1 MEEIMIPANKL
12 DNLTISVKVAL
23 KGYSLENGRKEVEDV
38 QRIDVENFY
47 DENDNP
53 VDESNL
59 EDCKT
64 GSFSVRCRIKEPD
77 VNGNGEMSYS
87 GHCEGDFKV
96 ESYNPDNK
104 TFKTT
109 IIRAFE

>member
-1 MEEIMIPANKL
+1 MIPANKL
-12 DNLTISVKVAL
+12 DNQRDSVKAAL

-64 GSFSVRCRIKEPD
+64 GSFSVRCRIKVPD

-87 GHCEGDFKV
+87 GQCEGGFKV

-109 IIRAFE
+109 IIHAFE

>member
-1 MEEIMIPANKL
+1 MIPASKL
-12 DNLTISVKVAL
+12 DNLRDSVKAVL

-38 QRIDVENFY
+38 QRIDVENFF
-47 DENDNP
+47 DENANP

-59 EDCKT
+59 EDCKI
-64 GSFSVRCRIKEPD
+64 GSFSVQCRINEPD
-77 VNGNGEMSYS
+77 ENGNGEMSYV
-87 GHCEGDFKV
+87 GRCEGEFKV

-109 IIRAFE
+109 ITRAFEQ